1 MILDLSLPRRDYFRR
16 WSAHQILHQ
25 FVPKERVTLRNVQ
38 ALDEAGKVV
47 VVSAEEDLEA
57 LLQKKELHQ
66 DNTKM
71 VHQVNTAK
79 RDEVLVFAPSYRIPA
94 GDSRRLIA
102 YSYSSLLPL
111 DRFKDKHKK
120 ASKVLEEAFGY
131 LHQHPERF
139 LDKTLLGWSWQ
150 GWEDRLLRVVML
162 MNDIKG
168 QELPAYQNVARYK
181 LEFPAF
187 EEKVAAALQA
197 GEIGSWE
204 REAKE
209 LRKYRKHL
217 QSRRR
222 EGKSLQYYVEQLE
235 VHNRDIIRQETD
247 TRQLVMHFRVPS
259 RSNTYKEYQVKI
271 CNVPLGTVEQNWEV
285 FDLYGECQCQD
296 ENYRSDRRS
305 KSKEFYFCPHEIA
318 AVQGLKAQLEYDGEQ
333 QRIHSLP
340 FPLPTRSMIDF
351 IDKLRYRA
359 VVLAFNQKGQ
369 LTMQPLNDTEISA
382 LAMKKVVAE
391 GYDRNM
397 TADFNIFK
405 KQGYDPH
412 LDLIKFR
419 NGKEADTP

>member
-150 GWEDRLLRVVML
+150 GWEDRLLRVVPL

-168 QELPAYQNVARYK
+168 QELRAFQNVRTRTAITRYRLHSLDVGWLSPRPPITSPRALRPAAGSRAPGLAARRGFRY
-181 LEFPAF
+181 FT
-187 EEKVAAALQA
+187 A
-197 GEIGSWE
+197 GPSEIGC
-204 REAKE
+204 R
-209 LRKYRKHL
+209 
-217 QSRRR
+217 
-222 EGKSLQYYVEQLE
+222 
-235 VHNRDIIRQETD
+235 
-247 TRQLVMHFRVPS
+247 
-259 RSNTYKEYQVKI
+259 
-271 CNVPLGTVEQNWEV
+271 
-285 FDLYGECQCQD
+285 
-296 ENYRSDRRS
+296 
-305 KSKEFYFCPHEIA
+305 
-318 AVQGLKAQLEYDGEQ
+318 
-333 QRIHSLP
+333 
-340 FPLPTRSMIDF
+340 
-351 IDKLRYRA
+351 
-359 VVLAFNQKGQ
+359 
-369 LTMQPLNDTEISA
+369 
-382 LAMKKVVAE
+382 
-391 GYDRNM
+391 
-397 TADFNIFK
+397 
-405 KQGYDPH
+405 
-412 LDLIKFR
+412 
-419 NGKEADTP
+419 